1 MPVALSFLLASLGVL
16 ASAFAMSQ
24 PLVQTGRYTAVAPVA
39 TPAQQEPLRAIVT
52 VKLPET
58 VTTIGAA
65 VERVLSGTGYALHD
79 MNGANPEEANLLSR
93 PLPDV
98 QRSLGPITL
107 LDALEVLAGPAFR
120 VQIDRVHRLIGF
132 ELDPDAQGVGVGDLA
147 GGQEAHPH
155 RAVGAESWP
164 PVQ

>member
-16 ASAFAMSQ
+16 APAFAMSQ

-52 VKLPET
+52 AKFPET

-79 MNGANPEEANLLSR
+79 VSGTNPDEVDLLSR

-98 QRSLGPITL
+98 QRSLGPVTL
-107 LDALEVLAGPAFR
+107 LDALKVLAGPAFR
-120 VQIDRVHRLIGF
+120 VEIDRVHRLIGF

-147 GGQEAHPH
+147 AGQEAHPD
-155 RAVGAESWP
+155 RAVGVGSWP
-164 PVQ
+164 PVR